1 MRPSKVLNFFLVL
14 TSTATPGPQK
24 AAGTMKGSQRPPK
37 RDKRHFSVDT
47 QQPVFMFN
55 SRNDPFGRPSGP
67 FRGVPGWRLRPKI
80 QYKSRFLAGA
90 WRWFSWYPT
99 TWALVGFWKWPFW
112 EAAGTLWRCPG
123 GPVRLNIQ
131 KTSKF
136 LMGSLR
142 RFRWYSMSRVW
153 AEIWDFQK
161 FGVFPQIFR
170 GSRSSD
176 ALFDCI
182 VRQEGLSMC
191 PNGSQMT

>member
-1 MRPSKVLNFFLVL
+1 MRPSKVLNFFSFNLNRYPRAPESRWDHERVPAA
-14 TSTATPGPQK
+14 SQK
-24 AAGTMKGSQRPPK
+24 GQKTFFRWHPTTWVYVQ
-37 RDKRHFSVDT
+37 
-47 QQPVFMFN
+47 
-55 SRNDPFGRPSGP
+55 SRNDLFRRPSGP
-67 FRGVPGWRLRPKI
+67 FRGVPGWQLRPKI

-161 FGVFPQIFR
+161 FGVFPRIFR